1 MLPGLEMM
9 SCPNL
14 AVPTEVMQNVVH
26 IESDHNPFAIGV
38 VGGQLVRQPQNMGE
52 ALATVRMLDA
62 QGYNFSVGI
71 AQVNRAN
78 LSKYGLDTYEKAFD
92 ACANLAAGARIL
104 SECYASSGDDWG
116 KAFSCYYS
124 GNFVTGYR
132 DGYVQKVYDS
142 IGRSLMLAG
151 HQAATISVATTPTS
165 ATFETNTSIGRNA
178 YRIALRSSAL
188 DTAANAVVAP
198 IVTRMANI
206 PAHHSQTD
214 DVSHSAKPVPTGAGS
229 DDIFVPQV
237 RGPDDPV
244 AAPPQTAPSAATASP
259 ADPADLRQGDRD
271 DAFVF

>member
-1 MLPGLEMM
+1 MLPGMEMM
-9 SCPNL
+9 SCPNI
-14 AVPTEVMQNVVH
+14 AVPTEVMQHVVH
-26 IESDHNPFAIGV
+26 IESDDNPFAIGV

-52 ALATVRMLDA
+52 ALATVHMLEA

-124 GNFVTGYR
+124 GNFVAGYR

-142 IGRSLMLAG
+142 ISRSLMPASRP
-151 HQAATISVATTPTS
+151 ATFSVATTPVN
-165 ATFETNTSIGRNA
+165 APPEINTPIGSA

-188 DTAANAVVAP
+188 DAAANAVVAP
-198 IVTRMANI
+198 IVARMADI

-214 DVSHSAKPVPTGAGS
+214 DAIHNAKSVPPAVGAGS

-244 AAPPQTAPSAATASP
+244 VAPPLTTASATTISP